1 MKGDALDPAGLIRE
15 AFRIDGITA
24 ADCRVIFLDW
34 AMKRS
39 QTGDL
44 RARVAALCDQYA
56 DQPADHP
63 MMQTLKAGLARSP
76 IARRRGGR
84 AGRAATQDDEP
95 A

>member
-34 AMKRS
+34 AMKGS
-39 QTGDL
+39 QPGDL
-44 RARVAALCDQYA
+44 RARVAALCEQYA

-63 MMQTLKAGLARSP
+63 MMQTLRAGLADAP
-76 IARRRGGR
+76 TAQRRGGR
-84 AGRAATQDDEP
+84 AGRFAAQDDEP